1 MKSTVGS
8 APVGASGGVATGYG
22 VAVLVVPLADGA
34 GEEAVSIEDEES
46 ELVES
51 EQLANSNKTT
61 IMASDLRMINTFRSY

>member
-1 MKSTVGS
+1 M
-8 APVGASGGVATGYG
+8 GASGGVATGYG